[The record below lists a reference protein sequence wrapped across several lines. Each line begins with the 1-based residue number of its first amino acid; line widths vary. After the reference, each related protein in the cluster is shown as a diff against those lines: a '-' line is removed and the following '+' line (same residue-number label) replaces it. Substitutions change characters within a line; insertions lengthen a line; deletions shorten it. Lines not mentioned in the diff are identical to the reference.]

1 MNLDSFPPEGIFIRE
16 KKLLIPC
23 ILIVFPLSKTLP
35 NPPHLPTHPTLCSFS
50 FSLGNKNNEQ
60 AKFWKCKKNLHKVFM
75 LNSYLH

>member
-1 MNLDSFPPEGIFIRE
+1 MNLDIFPPEGIFIRGK
-16 KKLLIPC
+16 KKLLIQC

-60 AKFWKCKKNLHKVFM
+60 AKF
-75 LNSYLH
+75 